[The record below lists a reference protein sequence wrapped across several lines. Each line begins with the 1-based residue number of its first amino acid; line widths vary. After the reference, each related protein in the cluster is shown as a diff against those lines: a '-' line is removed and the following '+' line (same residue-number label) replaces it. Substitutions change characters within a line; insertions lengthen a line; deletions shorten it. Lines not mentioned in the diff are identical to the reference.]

1 VLRQSC
7 YWWLAL
13 LWRLGPFFDIARSGL
28 PVLLANASGC
38 PRDATGP
45 LRVTAL
51 RSDNCLCLGEQFRR
65 RPIAKATFQSA
76 LFQAGIRFQL
86 LAATLTIGPDTKR
99 LNLSSARMA
108 QSIPMD
114 SPRFTGWSTPP
125 VIADPS
131 RSLSQRN
138 RRHS

>member
-1 VLRQSC
+1 M
-7 YWWLAL
+7 
-13 LWRLGPFFDIARSGL
+13 
-28 PVLLANASGC
+28 
-38 PRDATGP
+38 
-45 LRVTAL
+45 
-51 RSDNCLCLGEQFRR
+51 
-65 RPIAKATFQSA
+65 AKATFQSA

-99 LNLSSARMA
+99 LNSSSARMA
-108 QSIPMD
+108 QLIPMD